1 MHPTLAVY
9 RGFLTRY
16 LADCRG
22 QMAVL
27 ALLLLAHT
35 AAGVYAPQ
43 LLRGIVDELTA
54 RGASAVLAHAAAW
67 YLAVA
72 ALRQLTRGAAAVIGE
87 NVSWIATNRVRT
99 DLVRHTLGLDPGFV
113 GRHPPGAMLERI
125 DGDANQLAAF
135 FSQFSLRLLAAALLL
150 TGILV
155 ALLIEDWRL
164 CLALFLFA
172 VTVTAL
178 LLKLRSFGV
187 PYYDRLREASAG
199 LHGFVEERLA
209 AIEEIK
215 ALGGLVHTLRRMT
228 SLIGAQVQHAKRA
241 YSLGTLVW
249 PLVNVVMGIGT
260 GLMMAWGGVMALR
273 GDMTLGT
280 LYLMFSYINLLFWP
294 FEDLAH
300 QMEELQKAGGNVVR
314 IQRLL
319 AERSALA
326 DGTRA
331 TFPRRPAH
339 IALEQVS
346 FRYPPAGAGNRNE
359 TSHEVDRELVLHDL
373 SLTVASG
380 RTLGILGRTGSG
392 KTTIARL
399 LARLYD
405 PQAGRVTVDGVD
417 LRDFRLREVRA
428 RVAVVTQEVQF
439 FGATIRDNLT
449 LFDAAV
455 DDRQV
460 ETALERLHLR
470 PWLAAQPEGLD
481 TVLASAQ
488 LALSAGEAQRLA
500 LARVLLR
507 DPDIVILDE
516 AAARLDPASEY
527 EVEEALAELLVGRT
541 GVVIAHRPR
550 SVEKVDDILILDG
563 GRIAEH
569 GPRRQLLANPDSRLH
584 ELLALSTAAEPSPG
598 AGAPG

>member
-1 MHPTLAVY
+1 MRPSFAVY

-22 QMAVL
+22 QVAVL

-35 AAGVYAPQ
+35 AAGVCAPQ
-43 LLRGIVDELTA
+43 LLRGIVDELA
-54 RGASAVLAHAAAW
+54 VRGASAALVHAAAW
-67 YLAVA
+67 FLAVA
-72 ALRQLTRGAAAVIGE
+72 AVRQLTRGAAAVIGE
-87 NVSWIATNRVRT
+87 NVAWLATNRVRI
-99 DLVRHTLGLDPGFV
+99 DLVHHTLGLDPGFV

-125 DGDANQLAAF
+125 DGDANELAAF
-135 FSQFSLRLLAAALLL
+135 FSQFALRLLAAGLLL
-150 TGILV
+150 IGILV
-155 ALLIEDWRL
+155 ALLIEDWKL
-164 CLALFLFA
+164 CLGLFLFA
-172 VTVTAL
+172 VAVTAL

-187 PYYDRLREASAG
+187 PYYDRLRQASAE

-209 AIEEIK
+209 AIEDIK
-215 ALGGLVHTLRRMT
+215 ALGGMVHAVRRMT
-228 SLIGAQVQHAKRA
+228 GLIGVQVHHAKRA

-260 GLMMAWGGVMALR
+260 GLMMAWGGALALR

-319 AERSALA
+319 EERSALT
-326 DGTRA
+326 DGTRE
-331 TFPRRPAH
+331 TFPRRPVS
-339 IALEQVS
+339 IALERVS
-346 FRYPPAGAGNRNE
+346 FRYPAAGAE
-359 TSHEVDRELVLHDL
+359 QADPVLSDL
-373 SLTVASG
+373 SLTVAPA

-392 KTTIARL
+392 KTSIMRL

-405 PQAGRVTVDGVD
+405 PQSGRITVDGVD
-417 LRDFRLREVRA
+417 LREFRLRDLRA
-428 RVAVVTQEVQF
+428 RIAVVTQEVQF
-439 FGATIRDNLT
+439 FGATVRDNLA

-455 DDRQV
+455 DDRRI
-460 ETALERLHLR
+460 EAALERLHLL
-470 PWLAAQPEGLD
+470 PWLAALPDGLD
-481 TVLASAQ
+481 TVLASAR

-516 AAARLDPASEY
+516 ASARLDPASEH
-527 EVEEALAELLVGRT
+527 EVEEALATLLVGRT
-541 GVVIAHRPR
+541 GVVIAHRPQ
-550 SVEKVDDILILDG
+550 SVEKVDDILILEQ
-563 GRIAEH
+563 GRMVEYGA
-569 GPRRQLLANPDSRLH
+569 RRRLLADPCSRLH
-584 ELLALSTAAEPSPG
+584 ELLALGAAAGVSPRPRAPS
-598 AGAPG
+598 

>member
-1 MHPTLAVY
+1 MRPSLAVY

-16 LADCRG
+16 LAGCRG
-22 QMAVL
+22 QVALL

-43 LLRGIVDELTA
+43 LLRGIVDELIA
-54 RGASAVLAHAAAW
+54 RGASAALAHAAAW
-67 YLAVA
+67 FLAVA
-72 ALRQLTRGAAAVIGE
+72 AVRQLTRGTAAVIGE
-87 NVSWIATNRVRT
+87 NVSWVATNRVRT

-113 GRHPPGAMLERI
+113 GRHSPGAMLERI

-155 ALLIEDWRL
+155 ALLIEDWQL

-172 VTVTAL
+172 AAVTAL
-178 LLKLRSFGV
+178 LLKLRGFGV
-187 PYYDRLREASAG
+187 PYYDRLREAAAD

-228 SLIGAQVQHAKRA
+228 GLIGAQVHHAKRA

-260 GLMMAWGGVMALR
+260 GLMMAWGGALALR

-326 DGTRA
+326 DGTREA
-331 TFPRRPAH
+331 FPPRPAG
-339 IALEQVS
+339 IALERVN
-346 FRYPPAGAGNRNE
+346 FRYPAAG
-359 TSHEVDRELVLHDL
+359 DRQDDEPVLRDL
-373 SLTVASG
+373 SLTIAPG
-380 RTLGILGRTGSG
+380 RSLGILGRTGSG
-392 KTTIARL
+392 KTTITRL

-405 PQAGRVTVDGVD
+405 PQSGRITVGGVD
-417 LRDFRLREVRA
+417 LREFRLREVRT
-428 RVAVVTQEVQF
+428 RIAVVTQEVQF
-439 FGATIRDNLT
+439 FGATVRDNLA

-455 DDRQV
+455 DDRRI
-460 ETALERLHLR
+460 EAALDRLHLL
-470 PWLAAQPEGLD
+470 PWLAAQPDGLD

-500 LARVLLR
+500 LARALLR

-516 AAARLDPASEY
+516 AAARLDPVSEH
-527 EVEEALAELLVGRT
+527 EVEEALAALLVGRT

-550 SVEKVDDILILDG
+550 SVEKVDDILVLER
-563 GRIAEH
+563 GRMVEY
-569 GPRRQLLANPDSRLH
+569 GPRDALLADPDSRLH
-584 ELLALSTAAEPSPG
+584 GLLAVSTAGEPWSG
-598 AGAPG
+598 SQSAG

>member
-1 MHPTLAVY
+1 MRPSLAVY

-22 QMAVL
+22 QVVLL

-54 RGASAVLAHAAAW
+54 RGASAALAHAAAW
-67 YLAVA
+67 FLAVA
-72 ALRQLTRGAAAVIGE
+72 AVRQLTRGTAAVIGE

-99 DLVRHTLGLDPGFV
+99 DLLSHTLGLDPGFV

-172 VTVTAL
+172 VAVTAM

-187 PYYDRLREASAG
+187 PYYDRLREAAAD

-215 ALGGLVHTLRRMT
+215 ALGGLVHALRRLT
-228 SLIGAQVQHAKRA
+228 GLIGAQVHHAKRA

-260 GLMMAWGGVMALR
+260 GLMMAWGGALALR

-319 AERSALA
+319 EERSALA
-326 DGTRA
+326 DGTRER
-331 TFPRRPAH
+331 FPHRPVS
-339 IALEQVS
+339 IALERVS
-346 FRYPPAGAGNRNE
+346 FRYPAAGAPHAEQGE
-359 TSHEVDRELVLHDL
+359 PVLSDL
-373 SLTVASG
+373 SLTVAPG

-392 KTTIARL
+392 KTTIMRL

-405 PQAGRVTVDGVD
+405 PSAGRITVDGVD
-417 LRDFRLREVRA
+417 LREFRLREVRA
-428 RVAVVTQEVQF
+428 RIAVVTQEVQF
-439 FGATIRDNLT
+439 FGATIRDNLA

-455 DDRQV
+455 DDRRI
-460 ETALERLHLR
+460 ESALERLHLL
-470 PWLAAQPEGLD
+470 PWLAALPDGLD

-488 LALSAGEAQRLA
+488 LALSAGEAQRVA

-516 AAARLDPASEY
+516 AAARLDPVSEH
-527 EVEEALAELLVGRT
+527 EVEDALAALLAGRT

-550 SVEKVDDILILDG
+550 SVEKVDDILILER
-563 GRIAEH
+563 GRMVEY
-569 GPRRQLLANPDSRLH
+569 GPRQRLLSDPDSRLH
-584 ELLALSTAAEPSPG
+584 GLLALSTAAD
-598 AGAPG
+598 APG

>member
-1 MHPTLAVY
+1 MRPSLSVY

-22 QMAVL
+22 QVALL

-54 RGASAVLAHAAAW
+54 RGASVALAHAAAW
-67 YLAVA
+67 FLAVA
-72 ALRQLTRGAAAVIGE
+72 TVRQLTRGAAAVIGE
-87 NVSWIATNRVRT
+87 NVSWVATNRVRI
-99 DLVRHTLGLDPGFV
+99 DLVRHTLGLDPGIMA
-113 GRHPPGAMLERI
+113 RYPPGAMLERI

-135 FSQFSLRLLAAALLL
+135 FSQFSLRLLAAGLLL

-155 ALLIEDWRL
+155 ALLIEDWQL
-164 CLALFLFA
+164 SLALFLFA
-172 VTVTAL
+172 VAVVWIL
-178 LLKLRSFGV
+178 LNLRSFGV
-187 PYYDRLREASAG
+187 PFYDRLRETAAD

-215 ALGGLVHTLRRMT
+215 ALGGLVRTLQRMT
-228 SLIGAQVQHAKRA
+228 GLIGAQVHHAKRA

-249 PLVNVVMGIGT
+249 PLVNVVMGVGT
-260 GLMMAWGGVMALR
+260 GLMMAWGGAQALR

-319 AERSALA
+319 EERSSLA
-326 DGTRA
+326 DGTREA
-331 TFPRRPAH
+331 FPRRPAS
-339 IALEQVS
+339 IAFEQVS
-346 FRYPPAGAGNRNE
+346 FRYPGNGTE
-359 TSHEVDRELVLHDL
+359 PQEQVLSDL
-373 SLTVASG
+373 SLTIAPG

-392 KTTIARL
+392 KTTIMRL

-428 RVAVVTQEVQF
+428 RIAVVTQEVQF
-439 FGATIRDNLT
+439 FGATIRDNLA

-455 DDRQV
+455 DDRRI
-460 ETALERLHLR
+460 EAALDRLHLL
-470 PWLAAQPEGLD
+470 PWLAAQPDGLD

-500 LARVLLR
+500 LVRVLLR

-516 AAARLDPASEY
+516 AAARLDPASEH
-527 EVEEALAELLVGRT
+527 EVEEALATLLAGRT
-541 GVVIAHRPR
+541 GVVIAHRPGA
-550 SVEKVDDILILDG
+550 VEKVDDILILDR
-563 GRIAEH
+563 GRMVEH
-569 GPRRQLLANPDSRLH
+569 GPRQQLLANPDSRLH
-584 ELLALSTAAEPSPG
+584 ELLTLSTAEDPTP
-598 AGAPG
+598 APGLPS

>member
-1 MHPTLAVY
+1 MRPSLAVY

-22 QMAVL
+22 QVALL

-54 RGASAVLAHAAAW
+54 RGASAALAHAAAW
-67 YLAVA
+67 FLAAA

-172 VTVTAL
+172 AAVTAM
-178 LLKLRSFGV
+178 LLKLRGFGV
-187 PYYDRLREASAG
+187 PYYDRLREAAAD

-215 ALGGLVHTLRRMT
+215 ALGGLVHALRRMT
-228 SLIGAQVQHAKRA
+228 GLVGAQVHHAKRA

-260 GLMMAWGGVMALR
+260 GLMMAWGGALALR

-319 AERSALA
+319 DERSALP
-326 DGTRA
+326 DGTRER
-331 TFPRRPAH
+331 FPRRPAS
-339 IALEQVS
+339 IALERVS
-346 FRYPPAGAGNRNE
+346 FRYPGAGAPDAEPGE
-359 TSHEVDRELVLHDL
+359 PVLSDL
-373 SLTVASG
+373 SLTVAPG

-392 KTTIARL
+392 KTTIMRL

-405 PQAGRVTVDGVD
+405 PPVGRITVDGVD
-417 LRDFRLREVRA
+417 LREFRLREVRA
-428 RVAVVTQEVQF
+428 RIAVVTQEVQF
-439 FGATIRDNLT
+439 FGATIRDNLA
-449 LFDAAV
+449 LFNAEI
-455 DDRQV
+455 DDRQI
-460 ETALERLHLR
+460 ENALQRLHLL
-470 PWLAAQPEGLD
+470 PWLAGLPDGLD
-481 TVLASAQ
+481 TTLASAQ

-507 DPDIVILDE
+507 DPDVVILDE
-516 AAARLDPASEY
+516 AAARLDPVSEH
-527 EVEEALAELLVGRT
+527 EVEEALATLLVGRT

-550 SVEKVDDILILDG
+550 SVQKVDDILILDG
-563 GRIAEH
+563 GRVAEY
-569 GPRRQLLANPDSRLH
+569 GPRQALLSDPGSRLH
-584 ELLALSTAAEPSPG
+584 DLLTLGTAEPERG
-598 AGAPG
+598 

>member
-1 MHPTLAVY
+1 MRPTFSLY

-16 LADCRG
+16 LAGCRA
-22 QMAVL
+22 QVAAL

-43 LLRGIVDELTA
+43 LLRGIVDQLTA
-54 RGASAVLAHAAAW
+54 RGASTALAHAAAW
-67 YLAVA
+67 FLAVA
-72 ALRQLTRGAAAVIGE
+72 AVRQLARGAAAVVGE
-87 NVSWIATNRVRT
+87 NVAWIATNRVRT
-99 DLVRHTLGLDPGFV
+99 DLLRHTLSLDPSFV
-113 GRHPPGAMLERI
+113 GRHAPGATLERI

-135 FSQFSLRLLAAALLL
+135 FAQFSLRLLAAALLL
-150 TGILV
+150 AGILV

-164 CLALFLFA
+164 CLALFLFSAA
-172 VTVTAL
+172 VTAM
-178 LLKLRSFGV
+178 LLKLRGFGV
-187 PYYDRLREASAG
+187 PYYDRLREAAAD

-215 ALGGLVHTLRRMT
+215 ALGGLVHALRRMT
-228 SLIGAQVQHAKRA
+228 GLIGAQVHHARRA
-241 YSLGTLVW
+241 YSLGSLVW

-260 GLMMAWGGVMALR
+260 GLMMAWGGALALR

-314 IQRLL
+314 VQRLL
-319 AERSALA
+319 DERSSLA
-326 DGTRA
+326 DGAREA
-331 TFPRRPAH
+331 FPRRPVG
-339 IALEQVS
+339 IALERVS
-346 FRYPPAGAGNRNE
+346 FHYPATG
-359 TSHEVDRELVLHDL
+359 DRREDEEPVLRDL
-373 SLTVASG
+373 SLTIAPG

-392 KTTIARL
+392 KTTIMRL

-405 PQAGRVTVDGVD
+405 PQAGCITVDGID
-417 LRDFRLREVRA
+417 LREFRLRELRT
-428 RVAVVTQEVQF
+428 RIAVVTQEVQF
-439 FGATIRDNLT
+439 IGATIRDNLA

-455 DDRQV
+455 DDRRI
-460 ETALERLHLR
+460 EDALGRLHLL
-470 PWLAAQPEGLD
+470 PWLAAQPDGLD

-500 LARVLLR
+500 LVRVLLR

-516 AAARLDPASEY
+516 AAARLDPVSEQD
-527 EVEEALAELLVGRT
+527 VEEALAELLVGRT

-550 SVEKVDDILILDG
+550 SVEKVDDILILEDG
-563 GRIAEH
+563 RMVEH
-569 GPRRQLLANPDSRLH
+569 GPRQSLLADPGSRLH
-584 ELLALSTAAEPSPG
+584 GLLTLSTAAVPASGAGEPS
-598 AGAPG
+598 

>member
-1 MHPTLAVY
+1 MRLSLSVY
-9 RGFLTRY
+9 RRFLTRY
-16 LADCRG
+16 LVDCRG
-22 QMAVL
+22 PVALL
-27 ALLLLAHT
+27 ALLLLVHT

-43 LLRGIVDELTA
+43 LLRGIVDQLTA
-54 RGASAVLAHAAAW
+54 RGASAALAHAAAW
-67 YLAVA
+67 FLVVA
-72 ALRQLTRGAAAVIGE
+72 AVRQLTRGAAAVIGE

-135 FSQFSLRLLAAALLL
+135 FSQFALRLLAAALLL
-150 TGILV
+150 AGILA
-155 ALLIEDWRL
+155 ALLIEDWKL
-164 CLALFLFA
+164 FLALFLFA
-172 VTVTAL
+172 AAVTAM

-187 PYYDRLREASAG
+187 PYYDRLREAAAD

-215 ALGGLVHTLRRMT
+215 ALGGLVHAVRRMT
-228 SLIGAQVQHAKRA
+228 GLIGVQVHHAKRA

-260 GLMMAWGGVMALR
+260 GLMMAWGGALALR

-314 IQRLL
+314 IGRLL
-319 AERSALA
+319 DERSALA
-326 DGTRA
+326 DGTRE
-331 TFPRRPAH
+331 TFPRRPAS
-339 IALEQVS
+339 IALERVS
-346 FRYPPAGAGNRNE
+346 FRYPGAGARAAE
-359 TSHEVDRELVLHDL
+359 QEEPVLSGL
-373 SLTVASG
+373 SLTIAPG

-392 KTTIARL
+392 KTTIMRL

-405 PQAGRVTVDGVD
+405 PQAGRITVDGVD
-417 LRDFRLREVRA
+417 LREFRLREVRD
-428 RVAVVTQEVQF
+428 RIAVVTQDVQF
-439 FGATIRDNLT
+439 FGATIRDNLA

-455 DDRQV
+455 DDRRI
-460 ETALERLHLR
+460 EGALDRLHLAS
-470 PWLAAQPEGLD
+470 WLAAQPDGLD

-516 AAARLDPASEY
+516 AAARLDPVSEHD
-527 EVEEALAELLVGRT
+527 VEEALAELLVGRT
-541 GVVIAHRPR
+541 GVVIAHRPG
-550 SVEKVDDILILDG
+550 SVEKVDDILILER
-563 GRIAEH
+563 GRMVEY
-569 GPRRQLLANPDSRLH
+569 GPRQQLLADPGSRLH
-584 ELLALSTAAEPSPG
+584 GLLALSTAERSTSGADTPS
-598 AGAPG
+598 

>member
-1 MHPTLAVY
+1 M
-9 RGFLTRY
+9 
-16 LADCRG
+16 
-22 QMAVL
+22 
-27 ALLLLAHT
+27 
-35 AAGVYAPQ
+35 
-43 LLRGIVDELTA
+43 
-54 RGASAVLAHAAAW
+54 
-67 YLAVA
+67 A

-187 PYYDRLREASAG
+187 PYYDRLREASAD

-326 DGTRA
+326 DGTRE
-331 TFPRRPAH
+331 TFPRRPAR

-346 FRYPPAGAGNRNE
+346 FRYPPGGAGNRNE

-373 SLTVASG
+373 SLTIAPG

-392 KTTIARL
+392 KTTIAR
-399 LARLYD
+399 
-405 PQAGRVTVDGVD
+405 P
-417 LRDFRLREVRA
+417 
-428 RVAVVTQEVQF
+428 
-439 FGATIRDNLT
+439 
-449 LFDAAV
+449 
-455 DDRQV
+455 
-460 ETALERLHLR
+460 
-470 PWLAAQPEGLD
+470 
-481 TVLASAQ
+481 
-488 LALSAGEAQRLA
+488 
-500 LARVLLR
+500 
-507 DPDIVILDE
+507 
-516 AAARLDPASEY
+516 
-527 EVEEALAELLVGRT
+527 
-541 GVVIAHRPR
+541 
-550 SVEKVDDILILDG
+550 
-563 GRIAEH
+563 
-569 GPRRQLLANPDSRLH
+569 
-584 ELLALSTAAEPSPG
+584 
-598 AGAPG
+598 AGAPVRPASGPRYRGRRRPARFSAARSARPGRGGDPGGTVLRPPRSATT

>member
-1 MHPTLAVY
+1 MRPSLAVY
-9 RGFLTRY
+9 RGFLVRY

-22 QMAVL
+22 QVALL

-54 RGASAVLAHAAAW
+54 RGASAALAHAAAW
-67 YLAVA
+67 FLAVA
-72 ALRQLTRGAAAVIGE
+72 AARQLTRGAAAVIGE

-155 ALLIEDWRL
+155 ALSIEDWKL

-172 VTVTAL
+172 VAVTAM

-187 PYYDRLREASAG
+187 PYYERLREAAAE

-215 ALGGLVHTLRRMT
+215 ALGALVHTLRRMT
-228 SLIGAQVQHAKRA
+228 GLIGAQVHHAKRA

-260 GLMMAWGGVMALR
+260 GLMMAWGGALALR

-280 LYLMFSYINLLFWP
+280 LYLMFSYLNLLFWP

-319 AERSALA
+319 EERSSLA
-326 DGTRA
+326 DGTRE
-331 TFPRRPAH
+331 TFPQRPAS
-339 IALEQVS
+339 ITLERVS
-346 FRYPPAGAGNRNE
+346 FRYPAAGAAAAE
-359 TSHEVDRELVLHDL
+359 QAELVLRDL
-373 SLTVASG
+373 SLTIAPGAYPRHPGPHRQRQDHHHAPAGAAVRSAGGARHRG
-380 RTLGILGRTGSG
+380 RRRPARVPAARGAHANRGGDPGGAVLRRHDSRQPGPVRRRGRRPPDRERTGTS
-392 KTTIARL
+392 A
-399 LARLYD
+399 
-405 PQAGRVTVDGVD
+405 P
-417 LRDFRLREVRA
+417 
-428 RVAVVTQEVQF
+428 
-439 FGATIRDNLT
+439 
-449 LFDAAV
+449 AAV
-455 DDRQV
+455 AGDS
-460 ETALERLHLR
+460 AERVGH
-470 PWLAAQPEGLD
+470 G
-481 TVLASAQ
+481 
-488 LALSAGEAQRLA
+488 AGERPTGAVGRRGA
-500 LARVLLR
+500 AAGAGAR
-507 DPDIVILDE
+507 
-516 AAARLDPASEY
+516 AAARS
-527 EVEEALAELLVGRT
+527 G
-541 GVVIAHRPR
+541 HR
-550 SVEKVDDILILDG
+550 
-563 GRIAEH
+563 H
-569 GPRRQLLANPDSRLH
+569 PRRGRGPARSGLRTRGGGGARR
-584 ELLALSTAAEPSPG
+584 TARRAPPG
-598 AGAPG
+598 W

>member
-1 MHPTLAVY
+1 MRPSLAVY

-22 QMAVL
+22 QVALL

-43 LLRGIVDELTA
+43 LLRGIVDQLTA
-54 RGASAVLAHAAAW
+54 RGASAALAHAAAW
-67 YLAVA
+67 FLAVA
-72 ALRQLTRGAAAVIGE
+72 AVRQLTRGAAAVIGE

-172 VTVTAL
+172 VAVTAL
-178 LLKLRSFGV
+178 LLKLRGFGV
-187 PYYDRLREASAG
+187 PFYDRLREAAAD

-228 SLIGAQVQHAKRA
+228 GLIGVQVHHAKRA

-249 PLVNVVMGIGT
+249 PLVNVVMGLGT
-260 GLMMAWGGVMALR
+260 GLMMAWGGALALR

-319 AERSALA
+319 EERSTLA
-326 DGTRA
+326 DGTREA
-331 TFPRRPAH
+331 FPRRPVS
-339 IALEQVS
+339 IALQRVS
-346 FRYPPAGAGNRNE
+346 FRYPAAGARRDGDE
-359 TSHEVDRELVLHDL
+359 PVLRDL
-373 SLTVASG
+373 SLTIAPG

-392 KTTIARL
+392 KTTIMRL

-405 PQAGRVTVDGVD
+405 PQAGRITVDGVD
-417 LRDFRLREVRA
+417 LREFRLREVRA
-428 RVAVVTQEVQF
+428 RIAVVTQEVQF
-439 FGATIRDNLT
+439 FGATVRDNLA

-455 DDRQV
+455 DDRRI
-460 ETALERLHLR
+460 EAALDRLHLL
-470 PWLAAQPEGLD
+470 PWLAALPDGLD

-507 DPDIVILDE
+507 DPDVVILDE
-516 AAARLDPASEY
+516 AAARLDPVSEHD
-527 EVEEALAELLVGRT
+527 VEEALAELLVGRT
-541 GVVIAHRPR
+541 GVVIAHRPG
-550 SVEKVDDILILDG
+550 SVEKVDDILILER
-563 GRIAEH
+563 GRMVEY
-569 GPRRQLLANPDSRLH
+569 GPRQRLLADPGSRLH
-584 ELLALSTAAEPSPG
+584 GLLALGAAAGRSPG
-598 AGAPG
+598 RGARS

>member
-1 MHPTLAVY
+1 MRPSLAVY

-22 QMAVL
+22 QVALL

-43 LLRGIVDELTA
+43 LLRGIVDQLTA
-54 RGASAVLAHAAAW
+54 RGASAALAHAAAW
-67 YLAVA
+67 FLAVA
-72 ALRQLTRGAAAVIGE
+72 AVRQLTRGAAAVIGE
-87 NVSWIATNRVRT
+87 NVSWVATNRVRT
-99 DLVRHTLGLDPGFV
+99 DLVRHTLGLDPGFI

-135 FSQFSLRLLAAALLL
+135 FAQFSLRLLAAGLLL

-172 VTVTAL
+172 VAVVAM

-187 PYYDRLREASAG
+187 PYYDRLREAAAD

-215 ALGGLVHTLRRMT
+215 ALGGLVHVLRRMT
-228 SLIGAQVQHAKRA
+228 GLIGAQVHHAKRA

-249 PLVNVVMGIGT
+249 PLVNVVMGLGT
-260 GLMMAWGGVMALR
+260 GLMMAWGGALALR

-319 AERSALA
+319 AERSSLA
-326 DGTRA
+326 DGTRE
-331 TFPRRPAH
+331 TFPRRPVS
-339 IALEQVS
+339 IALQRVS
-346 FRYPPAGAGNRNE
+346 FRYPAAG
-359 TSHEVDRELVLHDL
+359 DRREGDGLVLRDL
-373 SLTVASG
+373 SLTVAPG

-392 KTTIARL
+392 KTTVMRL

-405 PQAGRVTVDGVD
+405 PQAGRITVNGVD
-417 LRDFRLREVRA
+417 LREFRLRELRA
-428 RVAVVTQEVQF
+428 RIAVVTQEVQF
-439 FGATIRDNLT
+439 FGATVRDNLA

-455 DDRQV
+455 DDRAI
-460 ETALERLHLR
+460 ESALDRLHLL
-470 PWLAAQPEGLD
+470 PWLAALPDGLD

-507 DPDIVILDE
+507 DPDVVILDE
-516 AAARLDPASEY
+516 AAARLDPVSERD
-527 EVEEALAELLVGRT
+527 VEEALAELLVGRT
-541 GVVIAHRPR
+541 GVVIAHRPG
-550 SVEKVDDILILDG
+550 SVEKVDDILILER
-563 GRIAEH
+563 GRMVEY
-569 GPRRQLLANPDSRLH
+569 GPRQRLLADPGSRLH
-584 ELLALSTAAEPSPG
+584 GLLALGAAAGVSPG
-598 AGAPG
+598 PGAPR

>member
-1 MHPTLAVY
+1 MRPSLAVY
-9 RGFLTRY
+9 RGFLARY

-22 QMAVL
+22 QVALLAV
-27 ALLLLAHT
+27 LLLAHT

-54 RGASAVLAHAAAW
+54 RGASAALAHAAAW
-67 YLAVA
+67 FLAVA
-72 ALRQLTRGAAAVIGE
+72 AARQLTRGAAAVIGE
-87 NVSWIATNRVRT
+87 NVSWVATNRVRT
-99 DLVRHTLGLDPGFV
+99 DLVRHTLRLDPGFV
-113 GRHPPGAMLERI
+113 DRYPPGAMLERI

-155 ALLIEDWRL
+155 ALSIEDWKL

-172 VTVTAL
+172 VAVTAI

-187 PYYDRLREASAG
+187 PYYERLREASAD

-215 ALGGLVHTLRRMT
+215 ALGALVHTLRRMT
-228 SLIGAQVQHAKRA
+228 GLIGAQVRHAKRA

-260 GLMMAWGGVMALR
+260 GLVMAWGGALALR

-319 AERSALA
+319 EERSSLA
-326 DGTRA
+326 DGTRE
-331 TFPRRPAH
+331 TFPQRPAS
-339 IALEQVS
+339 IALEQVN
-346 FRYPPAGAGNRNE
+346 FRYPAAAE
-359 TSHEVDRELVLHDL
+359 AEEAELVLRDL
-373 SLTVASG
+373 SLTIAPG

-392 KTTIARL
+392 KTTIMRL

-417 LRDFRLREVRA
+417 LREFRLREVRT
-428 RVAVVTQEVQF
+428 RIAVVTQEVQF
-439 FGATIRDNLT
+439 FGATIRDNLA

-455 DDRQV
+455 DDRRI
-460 ETALERLHLR
+460 ESALERLHLLR
-470 PWLAAQPEGLD
+470 WLAAQPDGLD
-481 TVLASAQ
+481 TVLASAR

-516 AAARLDPASEY
+516 AAARLDPVSEH
-527 EVEEALAELLVGRT
+527 EVEEALAALLAGRT

-550 SVEKVDDILILDG
+550 SVEKVDDVLILEG
-563 GRIAEH
+563 GRMVEY
-569 GPRRQLLANPDSRLH
+569 GPRQTLLADPGSRLH
-584 ELLALSTAAEPSPG
+584 GLLALGAAAGVTPDPG
-598 AGAPG
+598 LPR

>member
-1 MHPTLAVY
+1 MRPSFAVY

-16 LADCRG
+16 LADCPG
-22 QMAVL
+22 QVALL

-54 RGASAVLAHAAAW
+54 RGASAALAHAAAW
-67 YLAVA
+67 FLAVA
-72 ALRQLTRGAAAVIGE
+72 ALRQLARGAAAVIGE

-172 VTVTAL
+172 AAVTAM

-187 PYYDRLREASAG
+187 PYYDRLREAAAD

-228 SLIGAQVQHAKRA
+228 GLIGAQVHHAKRA

-260 GLMMAWGGVMALR
+260 GLMMAWGGALTLR

-319 AERSALA
+319 EERSSLP
-326 DGTRA
+326 DGAREA
-331 TFPRRPAH
+331 FPRRPVR

-346 FRYPPAGAGNRNE
+346 FRYPAAG
-359 TSHEVDRELVLHDL
+359 DRLRPEEPVLRDL
-373 SLTVASG
+373 SLTVAPG

-392 KTTIARL
+392 KTTIMRL

-405 PQAGRVTVDGVD
+405 PQAGRITVDGVD
-417 LRDFRLREVRA
+417 LREFRLREVRA

-439 FGATIRDNLT
+439 FGATVRDNLA

-455 DDRQV
+455 DDRRI
-460 ETALERLHLR
+460 EAALDRLHLL
-470 PWLAAQPEGLD
+470 PWLAALPDGLD

-507 DPDIVILDE
+507 DPDVVILDE
-516 AAARLDPASEY
+516 AAARLDPVSEHD
-527 EVEEALAELLVGRT
+527 VEEALAELLVGRT
-541 GVVIAHRPR
+541 GVVIAHRPG
-550 SVEKVDDILILDG
+550 SVEKVDDILILER
-563 GRIAEH
+563 GRMVEH
-569 GPRRQLLANPDSRLH
+569 GPRRRLLADPGSRLH
-584 ELLALSTAAEPSPG
+584 GLLALGAAAGVSPG
-598 AGAPG
+598 PGAPS